1 MFLRYV
7 TTGDIFTTYK
17 EKYPEEFNLIFGAD
31 DEENTTFLDDFFMS
45 LYANKSISSIIHNKI
60 EMMNTEELTPE
71 QKQDITNYIVFLIH
85 LKKENV
91 LEIKNIVNTQYD
103 FKNTHTET
111 ITETITEE
119 RETQTENNIENTENT
134 YGFNSDDKTPENNTI
149 GSDTGHN
156 TQSLDN
162 TKNSVKTV
170 SDKPIQDL
178 IDSETKRLV
187 SKDVIRLIF
196 NCYADILFI
205 QLYE

>member
-1 MFLRYV
+1 MLLRYV

-17 EKYPEEFNLIFGAD
+17 NKYPEEFSLIFGVD

-45 LYANKSISSIIHNKI
+45 LYANKTISSIIHNKI
-60 EMMNTEELTPE
+60 ELMNTEELTPE
-71 QKQDITNYIVFLIH
+71 QKQYITNYIVSLIH

-91 LEIKNIVNTQYD
+91 IELKNIANTQYD
-103 FKNTHTET
+103 FKNTYTET
-111 ITETITEE
+111 ITETITEN
-119 RETQTENNIENTENT
+119 RETRTENNIENTENT
-134 YGFNSDDKTPENNTI
+134 YGFNSNDKTPENNTI

-162 TKNSVKTV
+162 TKNNVKTV

-178 IDSETKRLV
+178 IDKETKRLV
-187 SKDVIRLIF
+187 SKDIIRLIF

>member
-1 MFLRYV
+1 MLLRYV

-17 EKYPEEFNLIFGAD
+17 EKYPEEFLSIFGAD
-31 DEENTTFLDDFFMS
+31 DEENTTFLDEFFMS
-45 LYANKSISSIIHNKI
+45 LYANKTISSIIHNKI
-60 EMMNTEELTPE
+60 ELMNTEELTPE
-71 QKQDITNYIVFLIH
+71 QKQNITDYIVFLIH

-91 LEIKNIVNTQYD
+91 IELKNIVNTQYD

-111 ITETITEE
+111 ITETITEN

-134 YGFNSDDKTPENNTI
+134 YGFNSDNKTPENNTI

-156 TQSLDN
+156 TQSLNN
-162 TKNSVKTV
+162 TKNIVKTV
-170 SDKPIQDL
+170 SDEPIQNL
-178 IDSETKRLV
+178 IDKETKRLI

>member
-1 MFLRYV
+1 MLLRYV
-7 TTGDIFTTYK
+7 TKGDIFTTYK
-17 EKYPEEFNLIFGAD
+17 EKYPEEFILIFGAD
-31 DEENTTFLDDFFMS
+31 NVENTTFLDDFFMS
-45 LYANKSISSIIHNKI
+45 LYANKSVSSIINNKI
-60 EMMNTEELTPE
+60 EMMNAEELTPE
-71 QKQDITNYIVFLIH
+71 QKDEITNYIVFLIH

-91 LEIKNIVNTQYD
+91 IELKNIVNTQYD
-103 FKNTHTET
+103 FKNTYTETIKET
-111 ITETITEE
+111 ITEK

-134 YGFNSDDKTPENNTI
+134 YGFNSVEKTPENNSV

-162 TKNSVKTV
+162 TKNNVKTI

-187 SKDVIRLIF
+187 SKDIIRLIF

-205 QLYE
+205 QIYE

>member
-1 MFLRYV
+1 MLLRYV

-17 EKYPEEFNLIFGAD
+17 NIYPEEFSLIFGAN
-31 DEENTTFLDDFFMS
+31 EENTTFLDDFFMS
-45 LYANKSISSIIHNKI
+45 LYANKTISSIIQNKI
-60 EMMNTEELTPE
+60 ELMNTEELTPE
-71 QKQDITNYIVFLIH
+71 QKQYITNYIVFLIH

-91 LEIKNIVNTQYD
+91 IELKNIANTQYD

-111 ITETITEE
+111 ITETITEN

-134 YGFNSDDKTPENNTI
+134 YGFNSIDKTPENNTI

-156 TQSLDN
+156 IQSLNN
-162 TKNSVKTV
+162 TKNNVKTV

-178 IDSETKRLV
+178 IDKETKRLI
-187 SKDVIRLIF
+187 SKDIIRLIF